1 MPRHGDKRVVKS
13 CAVVVPFLSRFKI
26 NVHTVF
32 SMFPRGGGYI
42 PIAYNMNMAP
52 RVVVFL
58 LLLLLLFSGAD
69 LKV

>member
-1 MPRHGDKRVVKS
+1 M
-13 CAVVVPFLSRFKI
+13 SRFKI